1 MTMISVL
8 LDTSF
13 FVRLLNPEDQL
24 HGNARDYYRYFLEND
39 VKMKI
44 STISIA
50 EYCVR
55 GDITDLPLRNLI
67 ILPFNY
73 DHGQKAG
80 AFARAVFEIKN
91 RDSIDIRP
99 RVLIPN
105 DSKLFAQAD
114 VEETIGAYVTADV
127 ESSKIYAILKKHC
140 GARFDFID
148 INTPVTQQFGIL
160 F

>member
-1 MTMISVL
+1 MISVL

-13 FVRLLNPEDQL
+13 FIRLLNPEDPL
-24 HGNARDYYRYFLEND
+24 HGNAKGYYKYFLENEIKI
-39 VKMKI
+39 KM

-55 GDITDLPLRNLI
+55 GDITDLPLRNLVV
-67 ILPFNY
+67 LPFNY
-73 DHGQKAG
+73 DHGQRAG
-80 AFARAVFEIKN
+80 NLAKTVFEIKN
-91 RDSIDIRP
+91 KENLNIRP

-114 VEETIGAYVTADV
+114 VEDSIDAYVTADV
-127 ESSKIYAILKKHC
+127 ESSKIYAIIKKHC
-140 GARFDFID
+140 GVRFDFID
-148 INTPVTQQFGIL
+148 INVPANQQFGVL

>member
-1 MTMISVL
+1 MISVL

-13 FVRLLNPEDQL
+13 FIRLLNPEDPL
-24 HGNARDYYRYFLEND
+24 HDNAKGYYRYFLEND
-39 VKMKI
+39 IKIKI

-73 DHGQKAG
+73 DHGQRAG
-80 AFARAVFEIKN
+80 VFARTVFEVKN
-91 RDSIDIRP
+91 RESLDIRP

-114 VEETIGAYVTADV
+114 VEESIGAYVTADV
-127 ESSKIYAILKKHC
+127 ESSKIYAILRDHC

-148 INTPVTQQFGIL
+148 ITTPPTQQFGIL